1 MRHTLEMPRS
11 PRPLPPSLGATFT
24 QEEAR
29 AAGVTPRR
37 LRAQDIARPYRGLL
51 RNEQLDKDADGAA
64 DAEAELTREQS
75 EYREIWERAQEFAP
89 LMVEHAFFVGRTA
102 AKLRNLPVA
111 ASGDLEVGVTAPN
124 RAPRRHGIKGRQ
136 LMPELVS
143 VREFGGVRV
152 ASPASTWAM
161 LASEL
166 TARELVVLGD
176 AIVRVPRDER
186 GDLHPELALATV
198 EQLRSA
204 VDAGRR
210 EGRAL
215 LRAGLE
221 RIRVGS
227 ASPLETE
234 YRLDAEDAGLPEPVL
249 DLPIRNSS
257 GRLLG
262 ITEIAYPEFRVL
274 VEIEGDQHRVSR
286 QQWNRDIEKYA
297 AYVAEEYEVVRLTS
311 SHVRG
316 KQPRAAEIVR
326 TVLMRRN
333 WRP

>member
-1 MRHTLEMPRS
+1 MPRS
-11 PRPLPPSLGATFT
+11 PRPLPTSLSATFT

-51 RNEQLDKDADGAA
+51 RKEQCSEFRDDEA
-64 DAEAELTREQS
+64 DAVEPPTREQQ
-75 EYREIWERAQEFAP
+75 EFAAIWERAREFAP

-102 AKLRNLPVA
+102 AKLRNLPVDA
-111 ASGDLEVGVTAPN
+111 QSDLEVGVTTPN
-124 RAPRRHGIKGRQ
+124 RAPRRRGIKGRQ

-143 VREFGGVRV
+143 VREVGGVRI

-176 AIVRVPRDER
+176 AIVRVPRDDR
-186 GDLHPELALATV
+186 GDLHPELALATID
-198 EQLRSA
+198 QLRA
-204 VDAGRR
+204 VVDAGRR

-215 LRAGLE
+215 LRAALG

-234 YRLDAEDAGLPEPVL
+234 YRMDAEDARLPEPVL
-249 DLPIRNSS
+249 DLPIRDVY

-297 AYVAEEYEVVRLTS
+297 AYVAEGYEVVRLTS
-311 SHVRG
+311 AHIRG
-316 KQPRAAEIVR
+316 KQPRAVAIVR
-326 TVLMRRN
+326 EVLTRRN
-333 WRP
+333 WRS